1 MKFWNIFLDLCNE
14 IGKAPN
20 TVAKELN
27 ISSGSISAWK
37 NENRQPQSRILK
49 KISDYFNVSVAYLL
63 GESDD
68 ASPIAN
74 TFDIFSIP
82 GIEPVKTKKLPIL
95 GSVACGEP
103 IFADEQFDGFISADE
118 NLKADFCLYA
128 KGDSMIG
135 AGIEDGSIVFV
146 RSQPTVEEGQ
156 IAVVLIDDEATLK
169 RVYFDN
175 ENQQLIL
182 HPENRNYKPI
192 IVRKNQL
199 ESGQVRILGRAV
211 ACQFKLR

>member
-1 MKFWNIFLDLCNE
+1 MNFSVRLKTLRKSKNITQTEL
-14 IGKAPN
+14 GKI
-20 TVAKELN
+20 LN
-27 ISSGSISAWK
+27 ISKSAVAMYEVGAREP
-37 NENRQPQSRILK
+37 NFELLQ
-49 KISDYFNVSVAYLL
+49 KIAEYFNVSVDYLM
-63 GESDD
+63 GKED
-68 ASPIAN
+68 SPQIN
-74 TFDIFSIP
+74 SFDIFSIP
-82 GIEPVKTKKLPIL
+82 GIQPVKTKKLPIL

-103 IFADEQFDGFISADE
+103 IFAEEEFEGYISADE
-118 NLKADFCLYA
+118 NLKADFCLHA

-146 RSQPTVEEGQ
+146 KQQPTVEDGQ

-192 IVRKNQL
+192 IVRKNQI
-199 ESGQVRILGRAV
+199 ENGQVRILGRAV

>member
-1 MKFWNIFLDLCNE
+1 MNFWEKFYKLCTE
-14 IGKAPN
+14 KGMSPN
-20 TVAKELN
+20 GVAKELG
-27 ISSGSISAWK
+27 IASGSITAWK
-37 NENRQPQSRILK
+37 TDGTRKPQARMLQ
-49 KISDYFNVSVAYLL
+49 KIAEYFNVSVDYLM
-63 GESDD
+63 GKED
-68 ASPIAN
+68 SPQIN
-74 TFDIFSIP
+74 SFDIFSIP
-82 GIEPVKTKKLPIL
+82 GIQPVKTKKLPIL

-103 IFADEQFDGFISADE
+103 IFADEQFEGYISADE

-146 RSQPTVEEGQ
+146 RSQPTVEDGQ
-156 IAVVLIDDEATLK
+156 IAVVLIEDEATLK

-192 IVRKNQL
+192 IVRKNQI
-199 ESGQVRILGRAV
+199 ENGQVRILGRAV

>member
-1 MKFWNIFLDLCNE
+1 MFIERLKLLLKEKGLTKKQFNEDLQLSKNIMKHWEDS
-14 IGKAPN
+14 GKMPSRA
-20 TVAKELN
+20 VLN
-27 ISSGSISAWK
+27 SIA
-37 NENRQPQSRILK
+37 N
-49 KISDYFNVSVAYLL
+49 YFNVSVEYLK

-68 ASPIAN
+68 ASPIAD

-82 GIEPVKTKKLPIL
+82 GIEPIKTKKLPIL

-103 IFADEQFDGFISADE
+103 IFADEQFDGYVSADE

-146 RSQPTVEEGQ
+146 RKQPTVEEGQ
-156 IAVVLIDDEATLK
+156 IAVVLIEDEATLK
-169 RVYFDN
+169 RVYFDE